1 LVFESNKT
9 LKVADISNPVDKQS
23 CL

>member
-9 LKVADISNPVDKQS
+9 LKLADISNPMDRQS

>member
-9 LKVADISNPVDKQS
+9 LKLADISNPVDRQS